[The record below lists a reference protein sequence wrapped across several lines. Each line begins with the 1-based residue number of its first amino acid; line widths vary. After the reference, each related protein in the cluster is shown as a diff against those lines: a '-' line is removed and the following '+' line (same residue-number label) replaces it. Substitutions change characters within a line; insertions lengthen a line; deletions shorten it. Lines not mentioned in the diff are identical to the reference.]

1 MSDDVRMGSAPNFCP
16 PVEEGITFT
25 MEDERGDE
33 TVMEFL
39 GLILHNGRR
48 YGFFFPVTD
57 ETPAKSS
64 GEVVLLEVTEL
75 DDEDQPAAFELVD
88 DEGIANEVWNDF
100 REATKD
106 IYRFESGGS
115 AGLPAGGTGCRFS
128 LTGAPPG

>member
-16 PVEEGITFT
+16 PVEEGITFM

-75 DDEDQPAAFELVD
+75 DDEDQPAAFELVE
-88 DEGIANEVWNDF
+88 DEAIAAEVYEDF
-100 REATKD
+100 RRATAD
-106 IYRFESGGS
+106 LYDFE
-115 AGLPAGGTGCRFS
+115 
-128 LTGAPPG
+128 

>member
-64 GEVVLLEVTEL
+64 GEVVLLEATEL

-106 IYRFESGGS
+106 IYRFE
-115 AGLPAGGTGCRFS
+115 
-128 LTGAPPG
+128 